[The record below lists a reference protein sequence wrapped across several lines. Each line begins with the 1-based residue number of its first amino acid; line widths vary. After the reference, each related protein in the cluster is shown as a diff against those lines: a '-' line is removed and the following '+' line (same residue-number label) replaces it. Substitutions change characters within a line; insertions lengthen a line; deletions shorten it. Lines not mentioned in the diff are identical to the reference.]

1 MFAFRGA
8 MSRSIAPPVGDASRG
23 LMPGWEPRR
32 PGGSELDGVVYRHG
46 GCGRPIF
53 LKFFEF
59 HGRSLAGLRE
69 PTMTHRT
76 NGSVR
81 VTNVNFAA

>member
-1 MFAFRGA
+1 MIPFRRA
-8 MSRSIAPPVGDASRG
+8 MSRSIAPPAGDASRSV
-23 LMPGWEPRR
+23 E
-32 PGGSELDGVVYRHG
+32 SELDRVVD
-46 GCGRPIF
+46 GRRGRAVF

-59 HGRSLAGLRE
+59 HGGSLVGLRE
-69 PTMTHRT
+69 HNMTHRT

>member
-1 MFAFRGA
+1 MIPSRRA
-8 MSRSIAPPVGDASRG
+8 MSRSIAPQAGDASRSV
-23 LMPGWEPRR
+23 E
-32 PGGSELDGVVYRHG
+32 SELDRVVHG
-46 GCGRPIF
+46 GRGRALF

-59 HGRSLAGLRE
+59 HGGSLVGLRE